1 MGTHARRGGW
11 GVEEKLG
18 GGVLRLMGGQTGERE
33 RSLLTTSKIPEGMLI
48 LKIDYQG
55 GCLFKN

>member
-1 MGTHARRGGW
+1 VGW
-11 GVEEKLG
+11 RGVEEKLG

-48 LKIDYQG
+48 LKIDYQR